1 VNPSPSDGAPPR
13 FSPGI
18 HRFALLTAFCTL
30 MLVTAGGLVT
40 STGSS
45 LAVPDWPLSF
55 GQVFPR
61 MEGGVLYE
69 HGHRMVATLVGLL
82 VIALMVWVLRK
93 ERRAGVRLLALSAF
107 LAVVIQGVLGGIT
120 VLMRLPLAVS
130 VGHACLGQIFF
141 CLTVSLA
148 LVTSRSWMAPPAPEP
163 GKRGGSPSLASLGL
177 ATTGFIFLQLI
188 LGALVRH
195 TGSGLAIP
203 DFPLSFGRLIPPV
216 LQGRV
221 LVAYAH
227 RVGALVAGFYVVW
240 TAIRILRRH
249 RSDSLLRRPALVM
262 IALLFLQIALGGLT
276 VLSGLRVIPATAH
289 VVTGAL
295 LLATSLVTTLRACQR
310 DGSFRISGAEPAA
323 RGQGAPAAPSAQS
336 GWAVR

>member
-1 VNPSPSDGAPPR
+1 VTSSRTDATPPR
-13 FSPGI
+13 FSPGL
-18 HRFALLTAFCTL
+18 HRFAMLTAFCTL
-30 MLVTAGGLVT
+30 LLVTAGGLVT

-69 HGHRMVATLVGLL
+69 HGHRMVASFVGLL
-82 VIALMVWVLRK
+82 VIVLMGWVLRK
-93 ERRAGVRLLALSAF
+93 ERRPAVRLLALGAF
-107 LAVVIQGVLGGIT
+107 LAVVTQGVLGGIT

-130 VGHACLGQIFF
+130 VGHACLGQVFF
-141 CLTVSLA
+141 CLTVTLA
-148 LVTSRSWMAPPAPEP
+148 LVTSRDWIATVPPPAPAP
-163 GKRGGSPSLASLGL
+163 SSPSLGALGL
-177 ATTGFIFLQLI
+177 AATGSIFLQLI

-221 LVAYAH
+221 LIAFSHRAGAVAASCF
-227 RVGALVAGFYVVW
+227 VIG
-240 TAIRILRRH
+240 TAVRILRRH
-249 RSDSLLRRPALVM
+249 RSEAALRRPAIVM
-262 IALLFLQIALGGLT
+262 LLLLLLQIGLGGMT
-276 VLSGLRVIPATAH
+276 VLSGLKVAPATAH

-295 LLATSLVTTLRACQR
+295 LLAASLVTTLQAFHRGLGLR
-310 DGSFRISGAEPAA
+310 PA
-323 RGQGAPAAPSAQS
+323 RGKMAAERPVAAT